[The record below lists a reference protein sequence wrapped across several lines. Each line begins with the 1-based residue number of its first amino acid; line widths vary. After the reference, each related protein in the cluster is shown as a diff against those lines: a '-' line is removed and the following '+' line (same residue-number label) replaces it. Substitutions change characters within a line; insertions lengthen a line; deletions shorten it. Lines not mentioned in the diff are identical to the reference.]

1 MAITPINYQGH
12 ESSAEMKNAGGGFSQ
27 FFASTVKRPLWT
39 CMNYLDTG
47 KTDNAESM
55 GAGNPEFAQ
64 INSSEIGAIYAAA
77 NDDSYGCLWLLPPEL
92 DITNEIK
99 FRVFWCENGTLG
111 TGSALYVVE
120 YTEIVTETDA
130 WAIGAT
136 ALDTPITTDAPSTT
150 DYALQAT
157 PQGVMNAN
165 TLTAGGQ
172 GVNALAI
179 ITTCTLD
186 TIDDA
191 NAFMLEVEY
200 DRRFV
205 GTTY

>member
-39 CMNYLDTG
+39 MMNVLDTG

-55 GAGNPEFAQ
+55 GAGNPEMAA
-64 INSSEIGAIYAAA
+64 INSSEIGAIYADTT
-77 NDDSYGCLWLLPPEL
+77 DDSYGCMWLLPPEIDL
-92 DITNEIK
+92 TNDIK

-111 TGSALYVVE
+111 TGSALYVVA
-120 YTEIVTETDA
+120 YTELITETTA
-130 WAIGAT
+130 FQIGGT
-136 ALDTPITTDAPSTT
+136 ALDTPIAADAPSTT

-157 PQGVMNAN
+157 PQGTLNGN

-172 GVNALAI
+172 GVNVLAL
-179 ITTCTLD
+179 ITTVTLD